1 MQEDTKKGAGHFSN
15 FPVRREGR
23 GKVASAFVET
33 STQIL
38 FAERFTGEPRLPML
52 FFVLVSLVHLLS
64 GSFKT
69 WICSVF
75 SFVTRNRD
83 GTSLMTAT
91 QPDPNC
97 FPRLSF
103 SLFRLARVSSNI
115 VSSYY
120 LVGLPASVSNERSDR
135 AANFVN
141 FGISVA
147 WKKKVSGV
155 CTYSQ
160 YVCMYVH
167 ITKIFI
173 GILLKMCKLLC
184 IFLFTRIN
192 YIHLRLQKF
201 QDILN
206 F

>member
-1 MQEDTKKGAGHFSN
+1 MEEDTKKGAGHFSN

-147 WKKKVSGV
+147 
-155 CTYSQ
+155 
-160 YVCMYVH
+160 
-167 ITKIFI
+167 
-173 GILLKMCKLLC
+173 
-184 IFLFTRIN
+184 
-192 YIHLRLQKF
+192 
-201 QDILN
+201 
-206 F
+206 